1 MAAKIAGMAHP
12 TGSSALALDASRD
25 EALAHAARL
34 IGEAWRSFDRFRPGQ
49 PEPDPVVRALT
60 ALPLPAGPTGVHAAL
75 EEAAR
80 VLDASISQPRPRY
93 FAFVGSS
100 GLPVGVLADAL
111 ASCHD
116 VNLAVSALAA
126 DLVEEQALRWT
137 GELVGFP
144 VGGGTITSGGMLSN
158 LTALA
163 VARERALPGARR
175 TGLAGRPCAVYCS
188 VEAHQSIERAAEVL
202 GIGADLVRGVP
213 IDADR
218 RLVPGALRT
227 LIEADCAAGIAPV
240 AVVATAGTTLT
251 GAVDPIDAIADV
263 CAERSVW
270 LHVDGA
276 YGLPGAA
283 APSSRAR
290 FAGLERADSAS
301 VDAHKWLY
309 LPKACSVLML
319 RDPHGLEST
328 FRHDSAYML
337 HDEESPVH
345 AVDRTLEYSRPFRAL
360 KLWLALRVHGA
371 DQFRAA
377 LEGNLALARHLAD
390 RVRAADDLELLVEPQ
405 LTVVPFRHAPAGV
418 ADLDAHNERLA
429 VALQEDGHVFVS
441 SAVIDGRVCL
451 RPCVVNFRTTVA
463 DVDALVDL
471 AREVGGRLARG

>member
-1 MAAKIAGMAHP
+1 M
-12 TGSSALALDASRD
+12 
-25 EALAHAARL
+25 
-34 IGEAWRSFDRFRPGQ
+34 
-49 PEPDPVVRALT
+49 RALT
-60 ALPLPAGPTGVHAAL
+60 ALALPDAPTGVHAAL

-80 VLDASISQPRPRY
+80 VLDASLSQPRPRY

-163 VARERALPGARR
+163 VARERAVPGARR

-188 VEAHQSIERAAEVL
+188 AEAHQSVERAAEVL
-202 GIGADLVRGVP
+202 GIGADLVRSVP
-213 IDADR
+213 LDAQRRLEPAALAQLIDADR
-218 RLVPGALRT
+218 
-227 LIEADCAAGIAPV
+227 AAGIAPV
-240 AVVATAGTTLT
+240 AAVATAGTTLT
-251 GAVDPIDAIADV
+251 GAVDPIAAMADV
-263 CAERSVW
+263 CAARGVW

-283 APSSRAR
+283 APSTRPL

-337 HDEESPVH
+337 HDDAETVH
-345 AVDRTLEYSRPFRAL
+345 AVDRTLEYSRLFRAL

-371 DQFRAA
+371 AQFRAA
-377 LEGNLALARHLAD
+377 LEDNLALARHLAA

-405 LTVVPFRHAPAGV
+405 LTVVPFRHAPPGV
-418 ADLDAHNERLA
+418 ADLDRHNERLA
-429 VALQEDGHVFVS
+429 LALQEDGHVFVS
-441 SAVIDGRVCL
+441 SAVVDGQVCL
-451 RPCVVNFRTTVA
+451 RPCIVNFRTTAA

-471 AREVGGRLARG
+471 ARSVGARLAAG